1 LKKVEEKIGYIFKR
15 PAYLKEALTHSSYA
29 NEHKIPSNERLE
41 FLGDSVLSI
50 IMSDKLFR
58 DLPDVDE
65 GTLTKIR
72 ASIVC
77 EETLAELAAGIGLGK
92 MLYLGNG
99 ENQSGGRMRPSITSD
114 AFEALLG
121 AIYLDSGMDA
131 ARRWLLNIADNAI
144 KKAIKSRDLRDY
156 KTHLQEYVQRE
167 KLGFVRY
174 MMVDKNG
181 PVHEI
186 HFIMQAYIRD
196 RAMGIGEG
204 SSKKEAEQQAAK
216 ATLEMLKNETL

>member
-1 LKKVEEKIGYIFKR
+1 MKNVEEKIGYIFKR

-77 EETLAELAAGIGLGK
+77 EETLAELAASIDLGK

-131 ARRWLLNIADNAI
+131 ARRWFLNIAEETI
-144 KKAIKSRDLRDY
+144 KRSE
-156 KTHLQEYVQRE
+156 KT
-167 KLGFVRY
+167 
-174 MMVDKNG
+174 
-181 PVHEI
+181 
-186 HFIMQAYIRD
+186 
-196 RAMGIGEG
+196 
-204 SSKKEAEQQAAK
+204 
-216 ATLEMLKNETL
+216 

>member
-1 LKKVEEKIGYIFKR
+1 MKKIEEKLGYIFKR
-15 PAYLKEALTHSSYA
+15 PAYLEEALTHSSYA
-29 NEHKIPSNERLE
+29 NEHKISSNERLE

-50 IMSDKLFR
+50 IISDKLFR

-77 EETLAELAAGIGLGK
+77 EETLAKLAKKIGLGN
-92 MLYLGNG
+92 MLLLGNG
-99 ENQSGGRMRPSITSD
+99 EKQSGGKNRPSITSD

-131 ARRWLLNIADNAI
+131 ARRWLLNIADKEIKNAI
-144 KKAIKSRDLRDY
+144 NSRDLRDY

-174 MMVDKNG
+174 ILVDKSG
-181 PVHEI
+181 PVHES
-186 HFIMQAYIRD
+186 HFVMQAYVRE
-196 RAMGIGEG
+196 RPMGIGEG
-204 SSKKEAEQQAAK
+204 GSKKDAEQQAAK
-216 ATLEMLKNETL
+216 VTLEMLKNEAL